1 VTTPPSFPTLPG
13 KGFSVHKLPS
23 FSTRVAGY
31 VSGRETRVPLY
42 YYTLYEF
49 ELVIDALDSAGQF
62 SNLVANSLQ
71 SLMGLY
77 LQVQGQYGT
86 FLYTD
91 SSDYSAAGQGLGDGD
106 GHTTNFTIV
115 RALGGW
121 VEPVG
126 WVTDLENVYLGGVLQ
141 SSSTYSLT
149 TPNTL
154 VFNVAP
160 GSDVLISADFTY
172 AFQCRFLADQE
183 DFEEFMSGLWQVK
196 SLKFRS
202 VRPYG

>member
-1 VTTPPSFPTLPG
+1 MTTPPSFPTLPG

-86 FLYTD
+86 FLYTIRAIIRPLGKG
-91 SSDYSAAGQGLGDGD
+91 SATATGTRRTSRL
-106 GHTTNFTIV
+106 
-115 RALGGW
+115 
-121 VEPVG
+121 
-126 WVTDLENVYLGGVLQ
+126 
-141 SSSTYSLT
+141 
-149 TPNTL
+149 
-154 VFNVAP
+154 
-160 GSDVLISADFTY
+160 SA
-172 AFQCRFLADQE
+172 R
-183 DFEEFMSGLWQVK
+183 
-196 SLKFRS
+196 
-202 VRPYG
+202 